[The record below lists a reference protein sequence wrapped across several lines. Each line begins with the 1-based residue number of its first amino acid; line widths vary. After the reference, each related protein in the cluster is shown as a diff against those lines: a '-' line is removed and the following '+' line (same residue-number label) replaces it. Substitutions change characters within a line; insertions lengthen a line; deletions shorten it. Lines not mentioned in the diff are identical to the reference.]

1 MEPEYGHGGTLLC
14 FLFLVAETKYLYLLK
29 VPVVSTS
36 VGSGRA
42 INKLQWNKDGRHA
55 ALGGSDGRL
64 YVYDIGDMGTGRG
77 GEVEWTEMGKVVAG
91 IQPNGVEAGR

>member
-1 MEPEYGHGGTLLC
+1 MC
-14 FLFLVAETKYLYLLK
+14 K

-55 ALGGSDGRL
+55 ALGGSDGKL
-64 YVYDIGDMGTGRG
+64 YVYDIGDMGLCRAGDA
-77 GEVEWTEMGKVVAG
+77 EWSELGKVVAG
-91 IQPNGVEAGR
+91 IKQGDN